1 LGSIST
7 IAIRQKQTL
16 SGETFTSEL
25 SESVPEEYFSRKK
38 QTLSQTTFTS
48 EISESVPEEYLSKKK
63 QTLSQATFASELSGS
78 VPEEYLSPKAIQK
91 LNSRFTKAVEE
102 LDTVLI
108 HNWIVEPTR
117 RLHLSPENVQSAL
130 LTLASLREP
139 KKGSYRAAE
148 AQFRDQAVSAILKEC
163 CTGQDLECTDV
174 EFKATP
180 LILAAACGRKS
191 ITELLISKKASLAA
205 RDGRFGRTALSWA
218 ARNNFLGTAGVLLEA
233 LEGNDDRQTIHL
245 KDNDGRTALDYAS
258 MNGHDDMA
266 ELLKGYEAS
275 WKS

>member
-1 LGSIST
+1 MGSIPT
-7 IAIRQKQTL
+7 IAIRQTLNQTP
-16 SGETFTSEL
+16 FTSEL
-25 SESVPEEYFSRKK
+25 SESLSEEYF
-38 QTLSQTTFTS
+38 
-48 EISESVPEEYLSKKK
+48 SKKK

-78 VPEEYLSPKAIQK
+78 VPEEYLSPKDILK
-91 LNSRFTKAVEE
+91 LNRRFSKAVEE

-130 LTLASLREP
+130 LALASLREP
-139 KKGSYRAAE
+139 KKRSYRAAE
-148 AQFRDQAVSAILKEC
+148 AQFRDQAVSAILKKC

-191 ITELLISKKASLAA
+191 ITKLLISKKASPAA
-205 RDGRFGRTALSWA
+205 RDGRLGRTALSWA
-218 ARNNFLGTAGVLLEA
+218 ARNNFLGTACVLLEA

-245 KDNDGRTALDYAS
+245 KDNDGHTALDHARQKR
-258 MNGHDDMA
+258 HDDMV
-266 ELLKGYEAS
+266 ELLERYEAR
-275 WKS
+275 WKL